1 MLEELAAG
9 QVTLATVWLLGVSM
23 GLTACTVTC
32 LPFMGTW
39 ALGRASG
46 QREAFLHTGVFLA
59 GRVTTY
65 TILAALAGAVGLG
78 LAQALGGT
86 WGNAVIGGASILA
99 GLWLLARPAGKA
111 CATAPRYAAGT
122 ADAVPPA
129 PTLLPPHARPT
140 GISFG
145 HNPGSL
151 PPTGGAS
158 AWGGPAP
165 TLLPP
170 HARNPGSLPPT
181 GGTSA
186 WGGPTP
192 TFRVVQVHRRKLD
205 SLPPLFL
212 GAALSLTP
220 CMPLASLLAL
230 AANAGSATGGAAY
243 GLAFGLGAAMTP
255 ILVLVPLAG
264 RLGRELR
271 AGRQWLAR
279 WLLWSAAAVLIV
291 LGMRRLLL
299 VL

>member
-46 QREAFLHTGVFLA
+46 QREAYLHTAVFLA

-65 TILAALAGAVGLG
+65 TVLAALAGAAGLG
-78 LAQALGGT
+78 LAQALGGS
-86 WGNAVIGGASILA
+86 WGNLVIGGASIFA
-99 GLWLLARPAGKA
+99 GLWLLAKPAGKA
-111 CATAPRYAAGT
+111 CG
-122 ADAVPPA
+122 AVSPA
-129 PTLLPPHARPT
+129 PT
-140 GISFG
+140 ISPI
-145 HNPGSL
+145 H
-151 PPTGGAS
+151 
-158 AWGGPAP
+158 
-165 TLLPP
+165 
-170 HARNPGSLPPT
+170 
-181 GGTSA
+181 
-186 WGGPTP
+186 
-192 TFRVVQVHRRKLD
+192 VHRRQAD

-220 CMPLASLLAL
+220 CTPLASLLAL
-230 AANAGSATGGAAY
+230 SAHAGSALHGASY

-271 AGRQWLAR
+271 AGRTWLSR

-291 LGMRRLLL
+291 LGLRRVLLAI
-299 VL
+299 

>member
-65 TILAALAGAVGLG
+65 TLLAALAGAMGLG
-78 LAQALGGT
+78 LAQALGGPV
-86 WGNAVIGGASILA
+86 GNALIGAASIVA
-99 GLWLLARPAGKA
+99 GLWLLAKPAGKH
-111 CATAPRYAAGT
+111 CG
-122 ADAVPPA
+122 AVQ
-129 PTLLPPHARPT
+129 
-140 GISFG
+140 
-145 HNPGSL
+145 
-151 PPTGGAS
+151 
-158 AWGGPAP
+158 
-165 TLLPP
+165 
-170 HARNPGSLPPT
+170 
-181 GGTSA
+181 
-186 WGGPTP
+186 PTP
-192 TFRVVQVHRRKLD
+192 TFAPVHVHRRKAD

-220 CMPLASLLAL
+220 CTPLASLLAL
-230 AANAGSATGGAAY
+230 AAHAGSAAHGASY

-271 AGRQWLAR
+271 SGRAWLSR
-279 WLLWSAAAVLIV
+279 WLLWSAAAVLIL
-291 LGMRRLLL
+291 LGIRRLLL
-299 VL
+299 AA

>member
-1 MLEELAAG
+1 MPEELAAG

-59 GRVTTY
+59 GRVATY
-65 TILAALAGAVGLG
+65 TVLAALAGAAGLG
-78 LAQALGGT
+78 LAQALGGPL
-86 WGNAVIGGASILA
+86 GNTVIGLASIGA
-99 GLWLLARPAGKA
+99 GLWLLAKPAGKS
-111 CATAPRYAAGT
+111 CG
-122 ADAVPPA
+122 AVPPA
-129 PTLLPPHARPT
+129 PT
-140 GISFG
+140 F
-145 HNPGSL
+145 
-151 PPTGGAS
+151 
-158 AWGGPAP
+158 AP
-165 TLLPP
+165 VKI
-170 HARNPGSLPPT
+170 HRNK
-181 GGTSA
+181 A
-186 WGGPTP
+186 
-192 TFRVVQVHRRKLD
+192 D

-220 CMPLASLLAL
+220 CTPLASLLAL
-230 AANAGSATGGAAY
+230 SAHAGSAAHGASY

-271 AGRQWLAR
+271 SGRAWLGR

-291 LGMRRLLL
+291 LGVRRLLL
-299 VL
+299 VA

>member
-65 TILAALAGAVGLG
+65 TILAALAGAIGLG
-78 LAQALGGT
+78 LAQALGGA

-99 GLWLLARPAGKA
+99 GLWLLAKPSHKS
-111 CATAPRYAAGT
+111 CNTA
-122 ADAVPPA
+122 VQPA
-129 PTLLPPHARPT
+129 PT
-140 GISFG
+140 F
-145 HNPGSL
+145 
-151 PPTGGAS
+151 
-158 AWGGPAP
+158 AP
-165 TLLPP
+165 V
-170 HARNPGSLPPT
+170 H
-181 GGTSA
+181 
-186 WGGPTP
+186 
-192 TFRVVQVHRRKLD
+192 VHRRKAD

-220 CMPLASLLAL
+220 CTPLASLLAL

-264 RLGRELR
+264 RMGRELR
-271 AGRQWLAR
+271 AGRAWLSR

-291 LGMRRLLL
+291 LGVRRLLL
-299 VL
+299 VF

>member
-9 QVTLATVWLLGVSM
+9 QVSLATVWLLGVSM

-46 QREAFLHTGVFLA
+46 QTEAFVHTGVFLA

-65 TILAALAGAVGLG
+65 TLLAALAGAAGIG
-78 LAQALGGT
+78 LAKAMGGT
-86 WGNAVIGGASILA
+86 WGNAAIGGASILA
-99 GLWLLARPAGKA
+99 GLWLLAKPSGKA
-111 CATAPRYAAGT
+111 CA
-122 ADAVPPA
+122 AVPPA
-129 PTLLPPHARPT
+129 PTLV
-140 GISFG
+140 
-145 HNPGSL
+145 
-151 PPTGGAS
+151 
-158 AWGGPAP
+158 AP
-165 TLLPP
+165 I
-170 HARNPGSLPPT
+170 RI
-181 GGTSA
+181 
-186 WGGPTP
+186 
-192 TFRVVQVHRRKLD
+192 HRRKTD

-220 CMPLASLLAL
+220 CTPLASLLAL
-230 AANAGSATGGAAY
+230 AAHAGSAAQGAGY

-271 AGRQWLAR
+271 AGREWLAR

-291 LGMRRLLL
+291 LGIRRVLLI
-299 VL
+299 V